1 MKTFLANLI
10 RRMTSRKFL
19 LTVSAA
25 LVLVANQQWPELA
38 ALILGYISVEGLG
51 DATERFQAQKVKQAE
66 TNLEDTKIQFG
77 VLGADPNA
85 VDRGDIV
92 PGNEVIQ

>member
-1 MKTFLANLI
+1 MKTFISNLI

-19 LTVSAA
+19 LTVSGA
-25 LVLVANQQWPELA
+25 LVLVANEQWPELA
-38 ALILGYISVEGLG
+38 ALVLGYIGVEGLG
-51 DATERFQAQKVKQAE
+51 DATERFQAQKVRQAE